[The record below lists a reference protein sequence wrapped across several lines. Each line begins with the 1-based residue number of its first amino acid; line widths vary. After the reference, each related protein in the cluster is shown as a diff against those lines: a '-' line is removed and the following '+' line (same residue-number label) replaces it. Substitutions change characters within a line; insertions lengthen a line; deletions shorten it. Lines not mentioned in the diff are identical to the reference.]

1 MNPLNDK
8 FFLSWICYFLVTIF
22 FFTLNP
28 PLGIYLAI
36 VMIPLVIHDVLA
48 KFYNITNNKK

>member
-1 MNPLNDK
+1 MRPFNDK